1 MPFDG
6 NKWSQMKMFSY
17 MEMLELIRKEFPNLY
32 RLSNDS
38 TDTSKVNVSHHTMF
52 YETFFWVF
60 NNI

>member
-1 MPFDG
+1 
-6 NKWSQMKMFSY
+6 MKMFSY